1 MQKICTLLIITTLLF
16 SCKNEKE
23 KIETTV
29 NVKYEQKNSDTTNL
43 LQHKKDSLYR
53 KRLHSLAYTYL
64 TQNDS
69 LKFRKTNQK
78 VIELSKKQYD
88 STLLSNAYWDLG
100 YFFEKA
106 VKIDSSYFYYLQA
119 QKIFNLQ
126 GNAIKEGKVLQSIAF
141 IQSNVKDYR
150 GSEISTIKAIEL
162 FDNKKETDIDL
173 YHSYNNLGS
182 VTNALKEHDRALK
195 YYNKAQEYYKK
206 IKPKSKINTAL
217 VNNIANVY
225 RDKEDYNSAI
235 KNYEKVLAVDSLY
248 EKKTLFYAKVLD
260 NYAYTKLKLKDTVNV
275 EQQLLQSLNIRDSL
289 NDISGLAVS
298 HFNLAEFYILKK
310 DTSKALDNAKK
321 AEEYSLKTKN
331 NKRLLQA
338 YDLLTSIDPINA
350 SSYAHKYIVLNDSL
364 IAEERLL
371 QDKFTRIKYE
381 TDEVLEEK
389 EVLEEQKQLLI
400 YIVIGALLLAFAVF
414 VIGSQYIKN
423 QKLRFEQEQQ
433 ETNLETFNLMLDQKG
448 KLAKAKQEEQ
458 IRISQELHD
467 GVLGSLTG
475 IGLILKATNKRAD
488 QEAIDERLDLIKQL
502 QETAEEIRT
511 ISHTLSAASSKKMQ
525 NFTNSIIELLH
536 NTGKASNIKTG
547 FTFDNKIDW
556 DHLNAEIKINLYR
569 MIQEGVQNCV
579 KYSKAENILLDLSM
593 KNSNLSVI
601 LSDDGVGFNL
611 QKKKRGIGLK
621 NIFSRANKIN
631 AKVNIDSTLG
641 NGTKIHISIPLDKK
655 DTFNT

>member
-1 MQKICTLLIITTLLF
+1 MQKLYTVLIITLLLF
-16 SCKNEKE
+16 SCNQKKE
-23 KIETTV
+23 NLQQKKVVKHQKKTT
-29 NVKYEQKNSDTTNL
+29 DTTNIL
-43 LQHKKDSLYR
+43 KYKKDSIHR
-53 KRLHSLAYTYL
+53 RQLHSLAYTYL
-64 TQNDS
+64 TQGDS
-69 LKFRKTNQK
+69 LKFRETNLKVRNLSANQK
-78 VIELSKKQYD
+78 D
-88 STLLSNAYWDLG
+88 STLLALSYWDLG
-100 YFFEKA
+100 YFFEKK
-106 VKIDSSYFYYLQA
+106 VKIDSSYFYYLKA
-119 QKIFNLQ
+119 QKIFNSL
-126 GNAIKEGKVLQSIAF
+126 NHKIKEGKVLQSISF
-141 IQSNVKDYR
+141 IQSQVKDYR

-162 FDNKKETDIDL
+162 FDKIDNADIDL
-173 YHSYNNLGS
+173 YRSYNNLGS

-206 IKPKSKINTAL
+206 IRPESKINTVL

-235 KNYEKVLAVDSLY
+235 KNYEKVLAVDSLF
-248 EKKTLFYAKVLD
+248 EKKALFYAKVLD
-260 NYAYTKLKLKDTVNV
+260 NYAYTKLKAKDTTNV
-275 EQQLLQSLNIRDSL
+275 EKQLIRALKIRDSL
-289 NDISGLAVS
+289 NDSSGLAIS

-310 DTSKALDNAKK
+310 DTSKALENAKK
-321 AEEYSLKTKN
+321 SEEYSLASKN

-338 YDLLTSIDPINA
+338 YDILTSIDPINA
-350 SSYAHKYIVLNDSL
+350 SNYAHKYIVLNDSL
-364 IAEERLL
+364 IAEERLI

-381 TDEVLEEK
+381 TDEVIEEK
-389 EVLEEQKQLLI
+389 EELEEQKQILI
-400 YIVIGALLLAFAVF
+400 SFVIGALLLAFAIF
-414 VIGSQYIKN
+414 IIGSQYVKN

-448 KLAKAKQEEQ
+448 KLAQAKQEEQ
-458 IRISQELHD
+458 LRISQELHD

-488 QEAIDERLDLIKQL
+488 EEAIAERLDLIKQL

-536 NTGKASNIKTG
+536 NTGKASNIKTS
-547 FTFDNKIDW
+547 FTFDKKIDW
-556 DHLNAEIKINLYR
+556 DSLSAEIKINLYR

-621 NIFSRANKIN
+621 NIYSRANKIN
-631 AKVNIDSTLG
+631 ANVNIESEIGD
-641 NGTKIHISIPLDKK
+641 GTKILITIPLENKK
-655 DTFNT
+655 ESNS

>member
-78 VIELSKKQYD
+78 VIELSKKQND
-88 STLLSNAYWDLG
+88 STILANAYWDLG
-100 YFFEKA
+100 YFFDKKVE
-106 VKIDSSYFYYLQA
+106 IDSSYFYYLKA

-126 GNAIKEGKVLQSIAF
+126 KKQIKEGKVLRSISL

-162 FDNKKETDIDL
+162 FDNKKGTDIDL

-235 KNYEKVLAVDSLY
+235 KNYKKVLAVDSLY

-260 NYAYTKLKLKDTVNV
+260 NYAYTKLKLKDTANV
-275 EQQLLQSLNIRDSL
+275 EQQLLQSLKIRDSL

-400 YIVIGALLLAFAVF
+400 YFVIGALLLAFAVF

-536 NTGKASNIKTG
+536 NTGKASNIKTS

>member
-29 NVKYEQKNSDTTNL
+29 NLKYEQKNSDTTNL

-69 LKFRKTNQK
+69 LKFKKTNQK
-78 VIELSKKQYD
+78 VIELSKKQND
-88 STLLSNAYWDLG
+88 STLLANAYWDLG
-100 YFFEKA
+100 YFFNKI
-106 VKIDSSYFYYLQA
+106 VKIDSSYFYYLKA

-126 GNAIKEGKVLQSIAF
+126 GNTIKEGKVLQSISF
-141 IQSNVKDYR
+141 IQSNAKDYR

-162 FDNKKETDIDL
+162 FDNKKGTDIDL
-173 YHSYNNLGS
+173 YRSYNNLGS

-235 KNYEKVLAVDSLY
+235 KNYKKVLAVDSLY

-275 EQQLLQSLNIRDSL
+275 EQQLLQSLQIRDSL
-289 NDISGLAVS
+289 NDISGLAIS
-298 HFNLAEFYILKK
+298 YFNLAEFYILKK

-321 AEEYSLKTKN
+321 SEEYSLKTKN

-350 SSYAHKYIVLNDSL
+350 SNYAHKYIVLNDSL

-400 YIVIGALLLAFAVF
+400 YFVIGALLLAFAIF

-423 QKLRFEQEQQ
+423 QKLKFEQEQQ
-433 ETNLETFNLMLDQKG
+433 ETNLDTFNLMLDQKG
-448 KLAKAKQEEQ
+448 KLAQAKQEEQ

-536 NTGKASNIKTG
+536 NTGKASNIKTS
-547 FTFDNKIDW
+547 FTFDKKIDW

-593 KNSNLSVI
+593 KNSNLSVN
-601 LSDDGVGFNL
+601 LSDNGVGFNL

-621 NIFSRANKIN
+621 NIYSRANKIN

-641 NGTKIHISIPLDKK
+641 NGTKIHISVPLDKK

>member
-29 NVKYEQKNSDTTNL
+29 NLKYEQKNSDTTNL

-78 VIELSKKQYD
+78 VIELSKKQND
-88 STLLSNAYWDLG
+88 STLLANAYWDLG
-100 YFFEKA
+100 YFFNKI
-106 VKIDSSYFYYLQA
+106 VKIDSSYFYYLKA

-126 GNAIKEGKVLQSIAF
+126 GNTIKEGKVLQSISF
-141 IQSNVKDYR
+141 IQSNAKDYR

-162 FDNKKETDIDL
+162 FDNKKGTDIDL
-173 YHSYNNLGS
+173 YRSYNNLGS

-235 KNYEKVLAVDSLY
+235 KNYKKVLAVDSLY

-275 EQQLLQSLNIRDSL
+275 EQQLLQSLQIRDSL
-289 NDISGLAVS
+289 NDISGLAIS
-298 HFNLAEFYILKK
+298 YFNLAEFYILKK

-321 AEEYSLKTKN
+321 SEEYSLKTKN

-350 SSYAHKYIVLNDSL
+350 SNYAHKYIVLNDSL

-400 YIVIGALLLAFAVF
+400 YFVIGALLLAFAIF

-423 QKLRFEQEQQ
+423 QKLKFEQEQQ
-433 ETNLETFNLMLDQKG
+433 ETNLDTFNLMLDQKG
-448 KLAKAKQEEQ
+448 KLAQAKQEEQ

-536 NTGKASNIKTG
+536 NTGKASNIKTS
-547 FTFDNKIDW
+547 FTFDKKIDW

-593 KNSNLSVI
+593 KNSNLSVN
-601 LSDDGVGFNL
+601 LSDNGVGFNL

-621 NIFSRANKIN
+621 NIYSRANKIN

-641 NGTKIHISIPLDKK
+641 NGTKIHISVPLDKK

>member
-69 LKFRKTNQK
+69 LKFRKTNKK

-141 IQSNVKDYR
+141 IQSNAKDYR

-162 FDNKKETDIDL
+162 FDNKKDTDIDL
-173 YHSYNNLGS
+173 YRSYNNLGS

-206 IKPKSKINTAL
+206 LKPKSKINTAL

-235 KNYEKVLAVDSLY
+235 KNYKKVLAVDSLY

-260 NYAYTKLKLKDTVNV
+260 NYAYTKLKLKDTANV
-275 EQQLLQSLNIRDSL
+275 EQQLLQSLKIRDSL

-400 YIVIGALLLAFAVF
+400 YFVIGALLLAFAVF

-536 NTGKASNIKTG
+536 NTGKASNIKTS

>member
-29 NVKYEQKNSDTTNL
+29 NPKYEQKNSDTTNL

-78 VIELSKKQYD
+78 VIELSKKQND
-88 STLLSNAYWDLG
+88 STLLANAYWDLG
-100 YFFEKA
+100 YFFNKII
-106 VKIDSSYFYYLQA
+106 KIDSSYFYYLKA

-126 GNAIKEGKVLQSIAF
+126 GNTIKEGKVLQSISF
-141 IQSNVKDYR
+141 IQSNAKDYR

-162 FDNKKETDIDL
+162 FDNKKGTDIDL
-173 YHSYNNLGS
+173 YRSYNNLGS

-235 KNYEKVLAVDSLY
+235 KNYKKVLAVDSLY

-275 EQQLLQSLNIRDSL
+275 EQQLLQSLQIRDSL

-298 HFNLAEFYILKK
+298 YFNLAEFYILKK

-321 AEEYSLKTKN
+321 SEEYSLKTKN

-350 SSYAHKYIVLNDSL
+350 SNYAHKYIVLNDSL

-400 YIVIGALLLAFAVF
+400 YFVIGALLLAFAIF

-423 QKLRFEQEQQ
+423 QKLKFEQEQQ
-433 ETNLETFNLMLDQKG
+433 ETNLDTFNLMLDQKG
-448 KLAKAKQEEQ
+448 KLAQAKQEEQ

-536 NTGKASNIKTG
+536 NTGKASNIKTS
-547 FTFDNKIDW
+547 FTFDKKIDW

-593 KNSNLSVI
+593 KNSNLSVN
-601 LSDDGVGFNL
+601 LSDNGVGFNL

-621 NIFSRANKIN
+621 NIYSRANKIN

-641 NGTKIHISIPLDKK
+641 NGTKIHISVPLDKK

>member
-29 NVKYEQKNSDTTNL
+29 NLKYEQKNSDTTNL

-78 VIELSKKQYD
+78 VIELSKKQND
-88 STLLSNAYWDLG
+88 STLLANAYWDLG
-100 YFFEKA
+100 YFFNKII
-106 VKIDSSYFYYLQA
+106 KIDSSYFYYLKA

-126 GNAIKEGKVLQSIAF
+126 GNTIKEGKVLQSISF
-141 IQSNVKDYR
+141 IQSNAKDYR

-162 FDNKKETDIDL
+162 FDNKKGTDIDL
-173 YHSYNNLGS
+173 YRSYNNLGS

-235 KNYEKVLAVDSLY
+235 KNYKKVLAVDSLY

-275 EQQLLQSLNIRDSL
+275 EQQLLQSLQIRDSL

-298 HFNLAEFYILKK
+298 YFNLAEFYILKK

-321 AEEYSLKTKN
+321 SEEYSLKTKN

-350 SSYAHKYIVLNDSL
+350 SNYAHKYIVLNDSL

-400 YIVIGALLLAFAVF
+400 YFVIGALLLAFAIF

-423 QKLRFEQEQQ
+423 QKLKFEQEQQ
-433 ETNLETFNLMLDQKG
+433 ETNLDTFNLMLDQKG
-448 KLAKAKQEEQ
+448 KLAQAKQEEQ

-536 NTGKASNIKTG
+536 NTGKASNIKTS
-547 FTFDNKIDW
+547 FTFDKKIDW

-593 KNSNLSVI
+593 KNSNLSVN
-601 LSDDGVGFNL
+601 LSDNGVGFNL

-621 NIFSRANKIN
+621 NIYSRANKIN

-641 NGTKIHISIPLDKK
+641 NGTKIHISVPLDKK